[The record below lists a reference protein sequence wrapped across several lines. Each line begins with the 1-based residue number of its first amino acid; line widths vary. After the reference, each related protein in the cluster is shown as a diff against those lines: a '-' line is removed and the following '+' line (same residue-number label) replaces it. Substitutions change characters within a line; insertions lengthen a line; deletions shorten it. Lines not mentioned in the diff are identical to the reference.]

1 MINRGN
7 NAKAA
12 YLKAG
17 GFPTTQPAPGPY
29 FDVNGWT
36 GDMVL
41 LTSAQFP
48 VSVHPRTTTTE
59 VYPDD

>member
-1 MINRGN
+1 MMINRGN
-7 NAKAA
+7 NAKS
-12 YLKAG
+12 YLKASSLQIS
-17 GFPTTQPAPGPY
+17 QPAPGPY

-59 VYPDD
+59 VYPND